1 MKKKALI
8 FVAAIALLAVTMTLF
23 SACDKNNNV
32 DQNLESMTAAEAL
45 TSVSKWVWDDDVVG
59 ASDWERTDNVVPSIY
74 DTGSETEAYH
84 ALAFH
89 FNKDKYGLEFGALQF
104 DIVSDCDVEGYWWLH
119 FYVEGGGFDVNT
131 RVNYTLTAN
140 EKQTITIDFDNNFSF
155 LHNVDYAQLDI
166 SFKTDLNEGGP
177 SWQRW
182 AKTKYTIS
190 NWKIKINH

>member
-84 ALAFH
+84 ALYFR
-89 FNKDKYGLEFGALQF
+89 FDKSKYGYEFGALQF
-104 DIVSDCDVEGYWWLH
+104 DIVADRDVTGYLTLE
-119 FYVEGGGFDVNT
+119 FYVEGGGHIVSE
-131 RVNYTLTAN
+131 RVNYSLVAD

-155 LHNVDYAQLDI
+155 VRNVEYADLDI
-166 SFKTDLNEGGP
+166 TFKTDLNEGGP
-177 SWQRW
+177 SWQDW

-190 NWKIKINH
+190 NWEIKISH